1 MNIQDSTS
9 SSSTAL
15 IHATRGSSWNMDVY
29 GHGLSHYQFLLA
41 GDVPKN
47 PGVEV
52 IEYLLKHEANACDK
66 EADSE
71 KSVLMMAVS
80 NGDKAIVPAL
90 LTSGA
95 AVDIQTR
102 PLKESA
108 ITLAVDNA
116 KAEICKILLQHGVD
130 LSLTDS
136 TGRTIAHHI
145 ARAANF
151 EILSYFLPYDE
162 IDWKRSEGAEFHDF
176 EKDCAGQYGLTP
188 LHLAA
193 KYNFVGFIQK
203 LYDVTILEDL
213 DPQCGGN
220 LRPLHWAAVR
230 GNSVVIEALL
240 ARGADVNAITTVK
253 GRTALHWAA
262 NQGHSQAVLAL
273 IRGGANVELLDKDGC
288 SAAAHTSNPAILH
301 ELKAASMS
309 RGKSCTQPGGKEKCH
324 FSSCH
329 RLSHSQFACLSSGG
343 SIGEQYTCRPA
354 HPSN

>member
-15 IHATRGSSWNMDVY
+15 IHATRGSSRNMDVY

-108 ITLAVDNA
+108 ITLAVDNG

-176 EKDCAGQYGLTP
+176 ERRIV
-188 LHLAA
+188 LA
-193 KYNFVGFIQK
+193 N
-203 LYDVTILEDL
+203 
-213 DPQCGGN
+213 
-220 LRPLHWAAVR
+220 
-230 GNSVVIEALL
+230 
-240 ARGADVNAITTVK
+240 
-253 GRTALHWAA
+253 TALRRYTLQL
-262 NQGHSQAVLAL
+262 NTT
-273 IRGGANVELLDKDGC
+273 LLD
-288 SAAAHTSNPAILH
+288 
-301 ELKAASMS
+301 
-309 RGKSCTQPGGKEKCH
+309 
-324 FSSCH
+324 SSKNFTMLQYW
-329 RLSHSQFACLSSGG
+329 RTWIPNVGEISGLSTGQQSGETR
-343 SIGEQYTCRPA
+343 S
-354 HPSN
+354 